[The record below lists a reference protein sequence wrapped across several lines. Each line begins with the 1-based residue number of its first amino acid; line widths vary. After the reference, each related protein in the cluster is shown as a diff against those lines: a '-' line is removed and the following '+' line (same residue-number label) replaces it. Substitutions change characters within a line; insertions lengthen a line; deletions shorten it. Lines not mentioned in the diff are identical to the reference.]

1 MKKGFMNE
9 SAEKSTEKSAEK
21 SAEVMTEENTKE
33 TDQEIRECN
42 RLYKELDDI
51 YHDISLRLGIS
62 DSAFTIFYIINEL
75 GDGCLQ
81 ADICYESFSNKQT
94 INSSIRKLE
103 QEGYLYLEQGHGRN
117 KHIRLTDTGKAFI
130 REKVSPVV
138 RMENDAFLTLEPG
151 ERREFLRLFK
161 KYVENFRNS
170 KNEL

>member
-1 MKKGFMNE
+1 MANE
-9 SAEKSTEKSAEK
+9 
-21 SAEVMTEENTKE
+21 MIKE
-33 TDQEIRECN
+33 TEQEIDQEIRECN

-51 YHDISLRLGIS
+51 YHDISLKLGIS

-103 QEGYLYLEQGHGRN
+103 QEGYLFLRQGHGRN
-117 KHIRLTDTGKAFI
+117 KHIHLTDMGKVFI
-130 REKVSPVV
+130 QEKINPVV
-138 RMENDAFLTLEPG
+138 RMENDAFLMLEAD
-151 ERREFLRLFK
+151 ERREFMRLFK
-161 KYVENFRNS
+161 KYVENLKNG

>member
-1 MKKGFMNE
+1 MADKKIKKTGRETDKEMIWETNQ
-9 SAEKSTEKSAEK
+9 
-21 SAEVMTEENTKE
+21 E

-51 YHDISLRLGIS
+51 YHDIALKAGIS

-103 QEGYLYLEQGHGRN
+103 QEGFLYLKQGNGRN
-117 KHIRLTDTGKAFI
+117 KHIHLTDTGKSFI
-130 REKVSPVV
+130 RERINPVV
-138 RMENDAFLTLEPG
+138 RMENNAFLTLEAD

-161 KYVENFRNS
+161 KYVENFRDGI
-170 KNEL
+170 NEM

>member
-1 MKKGFMNE
+1 MNFQDF
-9 SAEKSTEKSAEK
+9 KYFLT
-21 SAEVMTEENTKE
+21 
-33 TDQEIRECN
+33 
-42 RLYKELDDI
+42 LYKEK
-51 YHDISLRLGIS
+51 
-62 DSAFTIFYIINEL
+62 
-75 GDGCLQ
+75 
-81 ADICYESFSNKQT
+81 SFSSAAKKLFITQQGL
-94 INSSIRKLE
+94 SKAIRKLE